1 MAVAP
6 HASLLTN
13 LAALDI
19 VNLWGTI
26 GDELAS
32 QGLLETDLPDWPAS
46 RGKASGIQKGRVKR
60 LANATAWDETCIST
74 NAAAFKKK
82 DDAFWEGPGL
92 ILVEHAMAKPGSDLE
107 RICRVSIGAECWSI

>member
-1 MAVAP
+1 MAVSP
-6 HASLLTN
+6 HATLLTN
-13 LAALDI
+13 LAALEI
-19 VNLWGTI
+19 VNLWGTV

-60 LANATAWDETCIST
+60 LANATAWNEAGIST

-92 ILVEHAMAKPGSDLE
+92 ILVEAIAAGLVAAGRTKAP
-107 RICRVSIGAECWSI
+107 AESN